1 MRCARTDKGVHA
13 SGQIVAFQIS
23 FILYICVEC
32 AALAHAKCPEK
43 TLSSREICGFCSRAH
58 ATLIQDFLNVLNREL
73 PEDIRAF
80 GFRAVPRAFHAK
92 NACRRENI
100 VFLFVVLNQ
109 FVIYFN

>member
-1 MRCARTDKGVHA
+1 MCCARARKM
-13 SGQIVAFQIS
+13 
-23 FILYICVEC
+23 
-32 AALAHAKCPEK
+32 PRK
-43 TLSSREICGFCSRAH
+43 TLFSREICGCSRAH